1 MGKRGGLTAIIPVSP
16 GAADTQCLR
25 LVNQVVAVVASE
37 AQVWIADPCIA
48 SPSDLL
54 QRAEVYLHQIRIA
67 GNDETEVDC
76 GNDSVSAGH
85 TDSLTHSRNL
95 RGTMPHSTGRVVALS
110 PTTLRLRR

>member
-48 SPSDLL
+48 SPLISSRELKSISTKSGL
-54 QRAEVYLHQIRIA
+54 PAMMRLKSTVEMIL
-67 GNDETEVDC
+67 
-76 GNDSVSAGH
+76 SV
-85 TDSLTHSRNL
+85 L
-95 RGTMPHSTGRVVALS
+95 GTQTA
-110 PTTLRLRR
+110 